1 LTEPFKSLQL
11 GQRERKSSMIV
22 DLPEELE
29 AALKVQANA
38 RGVSPAGY
46 VCEVLQRDLAPS
58 LQTQRSG
65 VPFKTG
71 RGTFAKH
78 GQAPSAEE
86 IDANRADLFRNFGE
100 HF

>member
-1 LTEPFKSLQL
+1 
-11 GQRERKSSMIV
+11 MII

-29 AALKVQANA
+29 AALKVQAKA

-46 VCEVLQRDLAPS
+46 VCDVLQRDLAPS
-58 LQTQRSG
+58 LGTPLSA

-71 RGTFAKH
+71 RGIFAKY
-78 GQAPSAEE
+78 GKAPSAEE